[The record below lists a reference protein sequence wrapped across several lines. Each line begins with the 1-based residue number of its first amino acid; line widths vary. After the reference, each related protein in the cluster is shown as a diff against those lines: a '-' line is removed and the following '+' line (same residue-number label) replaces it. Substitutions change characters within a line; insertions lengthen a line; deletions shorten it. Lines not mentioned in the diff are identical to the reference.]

1 MVLLFLKLDV
11 THRAARKEPDLT
23 DSLTVS
29 TANIN
34 KTQTTNKNDTFQIHL
49 GQKKRRL
56 KKEKKKGWLLHTE
69 QRKGGKI
76 AEAQP
81 AQKEHKQPMNTLH
94 AGSTVS
100 VWNSSWGL
108 NNLLARLH
116 LSFDTKPLCVTVAF
130 NIDGKS
136 QGPGH

>member
-49 GQKKRRL
+49 GQKKKR
-56 KKEKKKGWLLHTE
+56 EKK
-69 QRKGGKI
+69 
-76 AEAQP
+76 
-81 AQKEHKQPMNTLH
+81 
-94 AGSTVS
+94 TV
-100 VWNSSWGL
+100 
-108 NNLLARLH
+108 
-116 LSFDTKPLCVTVAF
+116 
-130 NIDGKS
+130 
-136 QGPGH
+136 